1 VETALVGEGAGAN
14 EGLRGGRRHV
24 GDFGDET
31 SSVGQAPKLLV
42 GDAIDALLELEV
54 GGDGQQVGVAAS
66 SP

>member
-1 VETALVGEGAGAN
+1 MGEGAGAN

-24 GDFGDET
+24 GGFGDET
-31 SSVGQAPKLLV
+31 SRVGQAPKLLV